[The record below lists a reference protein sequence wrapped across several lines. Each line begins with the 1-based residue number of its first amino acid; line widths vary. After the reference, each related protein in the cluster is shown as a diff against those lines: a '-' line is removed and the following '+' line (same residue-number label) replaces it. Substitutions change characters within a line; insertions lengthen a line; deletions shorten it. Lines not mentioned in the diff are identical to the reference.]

1 MNLLL
6 VAPLLVPLAGGVLAL
21 LVRSPSAERA
31 IGVGSAFAL
40 LAVAVA
46 LFGVALEQ
54 GYATSQM
61 GEWPV
66 PFGITL
72 VLDRLAA
79 TMLLVT
85 AVLAVAVTLNAL
97 GGADTRGRH
106 FHALVQFQLLGV
118 NGAFLTGDL
127 FNLFVFFEVLL
138 IASYALLMHGA
149 RPERTVATVHVA
161 VLNLLGST
169 LFLVAVGCIYAA
181 AGSLNLAD
189 LAERAATLPADRE
202 GLWRAGAWLLV
213 VVFALKAA
221 LLPLGF
227 WLPTAY
233 AAADGTVAALFAIL
247 TKVGVVAILRTGT
260 LLFGDIGLEPVV
272 LALAIATLALGAVG
286 MMAARR
292 LSQLA
297 AYAVVLSVGTLL
309 LAVSLSTR
317 ASIAAA
323 VFYLMQGTVASAGL
337 FLIAERVGLLRG
349 ASADRLVPATEIRG
363 RLALPLA
370 FLVTAVAI
378 AGLPPFGGFIAK
390 VALLD
395 AAADAGRAAWV
406 FPAILVTTLL
416 AIVALAR
423 AGSILFW
430 KSASGVGREEPAG
443 RLAGAAAAA
452 LGIGTLLLA
461 TSPLVFYG
469 GAAMEHAHATAAQLL
484 DPAAYV
490 RAVHAGDPTREAP

>member
-6 VAPLLVPLAGGVLAL
+6 VAPLLVPLTGGVLAL
-21 LVRSPSAERA
+21 LVRTPRAERA
-31 IGVGSAFAL
+31 VGVGSAVVL
-40 LAVAVA
+40 LAAAVA
-46 LFGVALEQ
+46 LFAAAVGQ

-61 GEWPV
+61 GDWPV
-66 PFGITL
+66 PYGITL

-138 IASYALLMHGA
+138 IASYALLMHGG

-169 LFLVAVGCIYAA
+169 LFLVAVGCLYSA
-181 AGSLNLAD
+181 AGSLNFAD
-189 LAERAATLPADRE
+189 LAERAAALPPDRE
-202 GLWRAGAWLLV
+202 GLWRAGAGLLI

-227 WLPTAY
+227 WLPSAY
-233 AAADGTVAALFAIL
+233 TAADGTVAALFAIL

-260 LLFGDIGLEPVV
+260 LLLGDVGLEPVV
-272 LALAIATLALGAVG
+272 QALAIATLALGAVG
-286 MMAARR
+286 MVAARR
-292 LSQLA
+292 LSELA

-309 LAVSLSTR
+309 VAVSLSTR
-317 ASIAAA
+317 AGVAAA
-323 VFYLMQGTVASAGL
+323 VYYLMQGTVATAGL

-349 ASADRLVPATEIRG
+349 AESDRLLPAVEIRG

-370 FLVTAVAI
+370 FLVTAVAV

-395 AAADAGRAAWV
+395 AAAEAGRAAWV
-406 FPAILVTTLL
+406 FPAVLVTTLL

-423 AGSILFW
+423 AGSVLFW
-430 KSASGVGREEPAG
+430 KSASGVGREEPED
-443 RLAGAAAAA
+443 RVAGAGAAA
-452 LGIGTLLLA
+452 LGIGILVAA
-461 TSPLVFYG
+461 TVPLVVFA
-469 GAAMEHAHATAAQLL
+469 GAAMEHANATAAQLL
-484 DPAAYV
+484 DTGAYV
-490 RAVHAGDPTREAP
+490 SAVRAGDPARELP